1 MNEFLYRQNKEKAAR
16 WQRFLKDEGFA
27 DALDQIERDYIETWR
42 NALTQRGRERAWHG
56 LKALERIKGKINAVM
71 SAGKI
76 AEHKL
81 KD

>member
-1 MNEFLYRQNKEKAAR
+1 MNRFKWRQDKERAER
-16 WQRFLKDEGFA
+16 WQRFLKDEGFQA
-27 DALDQIERDYIETWR
+27 ALDEIEQDYIKDWR

-56 LKALERIKGKINAVM
+56 LKALERVRGKIHAVM
-71 SAGKI
+71 TAGKI

>member
-1 MNEFLYRQNKEKAAR
+1 MNGFKLRQDKERAQR
-16 WQRFLKDEGFA
+16 WRRFLENEGFQS
-27 DALDQIERDYIETWR
+27 ALDEIEQDYIRDWR
-42 NALTQRGRERAWHG
+42 GSLTQRGRDRAWYG
-56 LKALERIKGKINAVM
+56 LKALERLKGKINAVM